1 MRRKRSVP
9 VRALAALVFAAG
21 LSGCAGPA
29 APDWQ
34 AAARGAIDRSL
45 AAYLKGD
52 GRVAAAELQRARAEI
67 GRTGRADLLARVELM
82 ACAARVAS
90 LVFDPCEGFERLR
103 ADAPAAERA
112 YADYLAGRGSPA
124 DAGLLPAQHRALAS
138 AGVAAE
144 SAAAALR
151 GVDDALAR
159 LVAAGV
165 LLQAGRAHPG
175 VLAVAVDTAS
185 EQGWRRPLLAWLNAQ
200 IEMAEK
206 AGDAQQA
213 ERLRRRLRVA
223 EQGVQ

>member
-1 MRRKRSVP
+1 MLVD
-9 VRALAALVFAAG
+9 ALAALVVAAG

-34 AAARGAIDRSL
+34 ASAKGAIDRSL

-67 GRTGRADLLARVELM
+67 GRTGRADLLARLELM

-90 LVFDPCEGFERLR
+90 LAFDPCEGFERVR
-103 ADAPAAERA
+103 ADAPPAERA
-112 YADYLAGRGSPA
+112 YADYLAGRVVPA
-124 DAGLLPAQHRALAS
+124 DAGLLPPQHRALA
-138 AGVAAE
+138 AGGVAAE
-144 SAAAALR
+144 SAAAALK
-151 GVDDALAR
+151 GIDDALAR

-165 LLQAGRAHPG
+165 LLHAGRAHPN
-175 VLAVAVDTAS
+175 VLSIAVDTAS

-200 IEMAEK
+200 IVLADK

-223 EQGVQ
+223 EQGGLK